1 VIRVLVVGKLKA
13 KWAQLADADYRKR
26 LSRFARVELIEIPD
40 SNPDREGKAILA
52 KLGTEPLISCDPNGE
67 IWTSEELARRLG
79 EHGSLSFCIGG
90 PDGLSKEVLESS
102 RESFAFGRVTLP
114 HELARVTLLEQL
126 YRGHSILGGHP
137 YHR

>member
-1 VIRVLVVGKLKA
+1 MIRVLVVGKLKA
-13 KWAQLADADYRKR
+13 KWAQLADEDYRKR
-26 LSRFARVELIEIPD
+26 LTRFTRLELVEISD
-40 SNPDREGKAILA
+40 SDPEREGRQMLT
-52 KLGTEPLISCDPNGE
+52 KLGQEPLICCDPQGTT
-67 IWTSEELARRLG
+67 WTSEELARRLG

-90 PDGLSKEVLESS
+90 PDGLSDEVRRAA

-126 YRGHSILGGHP
+126 YRGHTILGGHP

>member
-1 VIRVLVVGKLKA
+1 MIRVIVVGRLKA
-13 KWAQLADADYRKR
+13 KWAQLADEDYRKR
-26 LSRFARVELIEIPD
+26 LSRFTKLELVEIAD
-40 SNPDREGKAILA
+40 SNPEREGKAMLS
-52 KLGTEPLISCDPNGE
+52 KLGQEPLICCDPNGE
-67 IWTSEELARRLG
+67 SWTSEDLSRRLG

-90 PDGLSKEVLESS
+90 PDGLSRDVLAAG

-126 YRGHSILGGHP
+126 YRGYTILGGHP

>member
-1 VIRVLVVGKLKA
+1 MIRVLVVGKLKA

-26 LSRFARVELIEIPD
+26 LSRFARVELVEIPD
-40 SNPDREGKAILA
+40 SDPDREGRTILA
-52 KLGTEPLISCDPNGE
+52 KIGTEPLICCDPNGAT
-67 IWTSEELARRLG
+67 WTSEELASRLG
-79 EHGSLSFCIGG
+79 DHGSLSFCIGG
-90 PDGLSKEVLESS
+90 PDGLSSEVLQAS

-126 YRGHSILGGHP
+126 YRGYTILGGHP

>member
-1 VIRVLVVGKLKA
+1 MIRVLVVGKLKA

-40 SNPDREGKAILA
+40 SDPAREGKAILA
-52 KLGTEPLISCDPNGE
+52 KLGTEPLISCDPNGAT
-67 IWTSEELARRLG
+67 WTSEDLARRLG
-79 EHGSLSFCIGG
+79 KHGSLSFCIGG
-90 PDGLSKEVLESS
+90 PDGLSKEVLDAS

-126 YRGHSILGGHP
+126 YRGHTILGGHP